1 MSAPPPGPGNGP
13 PSQDRPHDAVAS
25 ALQRLPRTLSGAR
38 RRFLAV
44 NGTAF
49 LLTASLSA
57 TARELFATRPVGT
70 MPLGVVLCSL
80 QLAVLL
86 LTSWW
91 YDRTLHRHSDPLVG
105 LIRRQA
111 ELVSAAT
118 PQPAPAEAPGRRR

>member
-1 MSAPPPGPGNGP
+1 MSVPPPGPGNGP
-13 PSQDRPHDAVAS
+13 PSQDRPHDAVPS
-25 ALQRLPRTLSGAR
+25 AVQRLPRTLSGTR

-57 TARELFATRPVGT
+57 TAGELFATRPVGT
-70 MPLGVVLCSL
+70 LPLGVALGIL

-91 YDRTLHRHSDPLVG
+91 YDRTLRRHADPLVG
-105 LIRRQA
+105 LIRRHA
-111 ELVSAAT
+111 VLVST
-118 PQPAPAEAPGRRR
+118 SPPQPAPAEAPGRRR

>member
-1 MSAPPPGPGNGP
+1 MSVPPPGPGNGP

-25 ALQRLPRTLSGAR
+25 AVQRLPRTLSGTR

-57 TARELFATRPVGT
+57 TAGELFATRPVGT
-70 MPLGVVLCSL
+70 LPLGVALGIL

-91 YDRTLHRHSDPLVG
+91 YDRTLRRHADPLVG
-105 LIRRQA
+105 LIRRHA
-111 ELVSAAT
+111 VLVST
-118 PQPAPAEAPGRRR
+118 SPPQPAPAEAPARRR

>member
-1 MSAPPPGPGNGP
+1 M
-13 PSQDRPHDAVAS
+13 PS
-25 ALQRLPRTLSGAR
+25 TLSNAR
-38 RRFLAV
+38 QRFLAV

-57 TARELFATRPVGT
+57 TAGDLFASRPVGT
-70 MPLGVVLCSL
+70 MPLGVVLGIL

-91 YDRTLHRHSDPLVG
+91 YDRTLHRHADPLVG

-111 ELVSAAT
+111 DAST
-118 PQPAPAEAPGRRR
+118 SPPQPAPAEALGRRR